1 MSIFFCFL
9 AGQLEVKIKKVSVAR
24 SNSAVKAGMSCYP
37 MTSKPR
43 GLALII
49 EINEYEND
57 VHEPRIGSQVFFLKN
72 GPSLASFSFIF
83 GLFKQT
89 NNTNFTSSQCENKSI
104 QYPALWYELVPFW
117 YEYPTLTTRPGL
129 TTSNLLL
136 FSLQNV
142 NDKIKLVNCSK
153 YGCSKWTVEII
164 LEVCNL
170 AELRHSFR
178 AKIDQYFLPV
188 IFGCF
193 WLEPLSTLSAW
204 LHLELAHKF
213 KSFTNG

>member
-1 MSIFFCFL
+1 MSIFFCLL

-57 VHEPRIGSQVFFLKN
+57 VHEPRIGSQVFFQKN

-89 NNTNFTSSQCENKSI
+89 IQILQQNNVKKCPSSIRCRDSNSQSSD
-104 QYPALWYELVPFW
+104 YESPN
-117 YEYPTLTTRPGL
+117 LTTRPGL
-129 TTSNLLL
+129 PPNPINTCYIILYVILLL
-136 FSLQNV
+136 SLWEERVQISV
-142 NDKIKLVNCSK
+142 KLTNK
-153 YGCSKWTVEII
+153 YLMKFTYLVPI
-164 LEVCNL
+164 
-170 AELRHSFR
+170 
-178 AKIDQYFLPV
+178 FLLLLGLQHTHRYWMD
-188 IFGCF
+188 IFHIY
-193 WLEPLSTLSAW
+193 LL
-204 LHLELAHKF
+204 
-213 KSFTNG
+213 

>member
-89 NNTNFTSSQCENKSI
+89 I
-104 QYPALWYELVPFW
+104 QILQQINV
-117 YEYPTLTTRPGL
+117 
-129 TTSNLLL
+129 
-136 FSLQNV
+136 QNV
-142 NDKIKLVNCSK
+142 
-153 YGCSKWTVEII
+153 
-164 LEVCNL
+164 
-170 AELRHSFR
+170 H
-178 AKIDQYFLPV
+178 
-188 IFGCF
+188 
-193 WLEPLSTLSAW
+193 PLSIA
-204 LHLELAHKF
+204 
-213 KSFTNG
+213 GI